1 MKKITGL
8 IIVMSMVIGCSNS
21 ESADASMDKH
31 HSDGHNHNHM
41 ANTEMEWVQVTDVS
55 EHSTHTMVKIPTAQ
69 CGMCDM
75 TMSSAL
81 EKLNGIEKFAVS
93 IDDLVIHINY
103 DKSKVTL
110 HDIEKTISNVG
121 YQANDLPADKT
132 AYSKLHGCCKL
143 PKDRG

>member
-1 MKKITGL
+1 MKNIVGI
-8 IIVMSMVIGCSNS
+8 IIVVSMVIGCSIS
-21 ESADASMDKH
+21 EKAGHKMDDH
-31 HSDGHNHNHM
+31 HSENHNHM
-41 ANTEMEWVQVTDVS
+41 ANAEMEWVQVADAS

-93 IDDLVIHINY
+93 IDDLVIHIDY
-103 DKSKVTL
+103 DKSKVSIQ
-110 HDIEKTISNVG
+110 DIEKTISNVG